1 MAIEVQLPTLHSGQ
15 VEAFKLR
22 NPDGT
27 RALRKA
33 VRCGRRW
40 GKTDFGATIAS
51 DGAIKRE
58 SIGWFA
64 PEHKFIAEA
73 FNDIADIL
81 APVKRASSKVEGVIR
96 TTTGGRIDFW
106 SLENERAGRSR
117 KYHKVIIDEGAFTKP
132 NMMDIWEKSIE
143 PTLLDYGGSALVLS
157 NTNGNDTTNFLWQL
171 CNVPKHGFIQYHA
184 PSWQNP
190 HVPKQRPGESL
201 VDYLARREQT
211 YIDLRTKTH
220 PLVFRQEYEAEFVDF
235 SGVAFF
241 SLDKL
246 LVDGQ
251 PVEYP
256 TICDTVFAIVD
267 SAVKGGQ
274 DHDGTAVTYWA
285 SSSFGKHPL
294 ICLDYDIVSID
305 GALLETW
312 IPNVAARVDQLAR
325 QCKARYDTNDI
336 WIEDAQSGSILLQQC
351 ALRRISAQALPS
363 VLTAAGKDARAINA
377 SGPVYRG
384 EVKFSRYAF
393 EKNDVEFK
401 GAQRNHLVS
410 QVTGFRVGDKDAYKR
425 ADDLLD
431 TFTYSVAITLGN
443 AEGFA

>member
-1 MAIEVQLPTLHSGQ
+1 
-15 VEAFKLR
+15 
-22 NPDGT
+22 
-27 RALRKA
+27 

-40 GKTDFGATIAS
+40 GKTDYGATIAC

-106 SLENERAGRSR
+106 SLENDRAGRSR
-117 KYHKVIIDEGAFTKP
+117 KYHKVIIDEGAFAKS

-143 PTLLDYGGSALVLS
+143 PTLLDYSGSATVLS
-157 NTNGNDTTNFLWQL
+157 NTNGNDTANFMWQI
-171 CNVPKHGFIQYHA
+171 CNVPKHGFIEYHA

-190 HVPKQRPGESL
+190 HVPKQRPDESA
-201 VDYLARREQT
+201 VDYMVRREQT
-211 YIDLRTKTH
+211 YAELRAKTH

-235 SGVAFF
+235 SGTAFF
-241 SLDKL
+241 ALDKL
-246 LVDGQ
+246 LVEDQ
-251 PVEYP
+251 PVEWP
-256 TICDTVFAIVD
+256 KLCDSVFAVID

-274 DHDGTAVTYWA
+274 DHDGTAVSYWA
-285 SSSFGKHPL
+285 YSTFGAHPL

-305 GALLETW
+305 GALLEAW
-312 IPNVAARVDQLAR
+312 VPSVFARCEYLAKA
-325 QCKARYDTNDI
+325 CGARYGTTGA
-336 WIEDAQSGSILLQQC
+336 WIEDAASGSILLQQC
-351 ALRRISAQALPS
+351 ALRGYPSAALPS
-363 VLTAAGKDARAINA
+363 NLTAAGKDVRAINA
-377 SGPVYRG
+377 SGAVYRG
-384 EVKFSRYAF
+384 EVKFSRHAY

-410 QVTGFRVGDKDAYKR
+410 QVTGFRVGDKDAHKR

-431 TFTYSVAITLGN
+431 TFTYAVAITIGN
-443 AEGFA
+443 ADGIA